1 MLSREGDE
9 RDESGFSL
17 VELVVAMGIML
28 LVVGALLSALD
39 SLTSAERTTSAHID
53 DEQAG
58 RLMLAQ
64 LSHDAHGTAAVLPQ
78 TTLAAYATTADLAL
92 TDGTHVRWAFDGVQQ
107 TLTRY
112 LVTDSTTQP
121 TSVLPNA
128 SGSFAWSGAAT
139 PWVTTADVAHCA
151 TSLGATI
158 SVSSRAGLT
167 PQTETVQAAL
177 PNQTPQGC
185 GP

>member
-1 MLSREGDE
+1 MLKKDE

-39 SLTSAERTTSAHID
+39 SLTGAERTTSTHID

-64 LSHDAHGTAAVLPQ
+64 LSHDAHSTTSVLPQ
-78 TTLAAYATTADLAL
+78 ATLAAYATTADLPL
-92 TDGTHVRWAFDGVQQ
+92 PDGTHVRWAYDDIQK
-107 TLTRY
+107 TLTRS
-112 LVTDSTTQP
+112 LVAGDGTAAP
-121 TSVLPNA
+121 TSVLPHA
-128 SGSFAWSGAAT
+128 SGSFSWSGAAT

-151 TSLGATI
+151 TSLSAI
-158 SVSSRAGLT
+158 VSVSSRPGLT

>member
-1 MLSREGDE
+1 MLSQE

-39 SLTSAERTTSAHID
+39 SLTAAERTTSTHID

-58 RLMLAQ
+58 RLALAQ
-64 LSHDAHGTAAVLPQ
+64 LSHDAHGAAQVLPQ
-78 TTLAAYATTADLAL
+78 ASLAAYATNADLTL
-92 TDGTHVRWAFDGVQQ
+92 TNGTHIRWSYDGAQK

-112 LVTDSTTQP
+112 LVAADDTTQP

-128 SGSFAWSGAAT
+128 TGSFTWSGAAT

-151 TSLGATI
+151 TSLGATVSI
-158 SVSSRAGLT
+158 SSRLGLT
-167 PQTETVQAAL
+167 PQTETVQVAL